1 MHVYLT
7 WEERELSVRLPRVP
21 SLQLKSARPIKTV
34 GADREKTMVRG
45 KVQMR
50 RIENPVHR
58 RVTFSKRRE
67 GLLKKTRELSVL
79 CGADVG
85 VIIFS
90 STGKVHELATNGCVL
105 QNSCC
110 YIVNLATELL
120 RCFPLHKN
128 ARNMQSLVE
137 RYQSIT
143 ARGQMESKNLQS
155 QVTEHWVS
163 LLKEEICLWQ
173 HGLRSTGG
181 GAEDMRL
188 DRLHALE
195 KGLELWYYRTRST
208 KMKIM
213 QQEIHFLKNKESILK
228 SANENLQQKVITSRK
243 AS

>member
-34 GADREKTMVRG
+34 GAVSEKKLVRG

-67 GLLKKTRELSVL
+67 GLLKKARELSVL

-110 YIVNLATELL
+110 YIVNLKCHRTSEMFSFTQKCKKHAKLGWEV
-120 RCFPLHKN
+120 PEHH
-128 ARNMQSLVE
+128 
-137 RYQSIT
+137 
-143 ARGQMESKNLQS
+143 SK
-155 QVTEHWVS
+155 
-163 LLKEEICLWQ
+163 
-173 HGLRSTGG
+173 RSNG
-181 GAEDMRL
+181 
-188 DRLHALE
+188 
-195 KGLELWYYRTRST
+195 KQKST
-208 KMKIM
+208 KPGLPFTLHIM
-213 QQEIHFLKNKESILK
+213 RNS
-228 SANENLQQKVITSRK
+228 VTTW
-243 AS
+243 

>member
-67 GLLKKTRELSVL
+67 GLLKKARELSVL

-90 STGKVHELATNGCVL
+90 STGKVHELATNG
-105 QNSCC
+105 
-110 YIVNLATELL
+110 
-120 RCFPLHKN
+120 
-128 ARNMQSLVE
+128 NMQSLVE

-163 LLKEEICLWQ
+163 LLKEEICLRQ

-181 GAEDMRL
+181 GAEDMKL

-195 KGLELWYYRTRST
+195 KGLE

-228 SANENLQQKVITSRK
+228 SANENLQQKEGILK
-243 AS
+243 AANEVLQQKVNEQNEFINNCSAFYGSSYSMHYNTNERC